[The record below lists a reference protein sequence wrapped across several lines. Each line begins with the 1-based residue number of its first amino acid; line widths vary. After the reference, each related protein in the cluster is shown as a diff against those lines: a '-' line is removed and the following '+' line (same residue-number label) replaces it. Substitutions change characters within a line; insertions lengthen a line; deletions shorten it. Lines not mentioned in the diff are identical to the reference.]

1 MISGYDV
8 FGKAYG
14 IMLRNDLHALNSIDH
29 QFLQEMVLV
38 DEDSVHILYEDSFEI
53 SHNIEKHELFE
64 FAQQFKSNKPID
76 TIKNILNFTS
86 QIALNYD
93 VEFLDMTFVGK
104 EKDIIARGTDWC
116 ADMARVGC
124 VLLQCNNIPAR
135 IVHIVNKEK
144 AYHGHVICEA
154 FFDNNYGI
162 CDFIY
167 GVLGYDSRP
176 ISAWE
181 MKLNKDLV
189 TKCYSRDYEGYSI
202 TIDFEGLFS
211 EVAINEYNIMNKNNK
226 YTESKTNEYTKR
238 IIFENHDGRWF
249 MNEDIN

>member
-14 IMLRNDLHALNSIDH
+14 EMLRNDLHASNSIDH
-29 QFLQEMVLV
+29 QFLKEMILV
-38 DEDSVHILYEDSFEI
+38 DEDSVHLLYGDVCEI
-53 SHNIEKHELFE
+53 PQNIEKHELFE
-64 FAQQFKSNKPID
+64 FAQQFKSNQPIY
-76 TIKNILNFTS
+76 TIKNILEFTS

-93 VEFLDMTFVGK
+93 IEFLDMTFGGK

-154 FFDNNYGI
+154 FFNGNYGI

-167 GVLGYDSRP
+167 GVIGYDTMP

-189 TKCYSRDYEGYSI
+189 TKCYSRDYEDWSI
-202 TIDFEGLFS
+202 TNDFEGLFS
-211 EVAINEYNIMNKNNK
+211 EVAINEYNIMDTNNK
-226 YTESKTNEYTKR
+226 YVESKANEYTKR
-238 IIFENHDGRWF
+238 IILESHNDRWF